1 MNSVPID
8 LCSRRAVSFSKL
20 RVELRKKKKKK
31 ATAVE
36 ERKKKEIEENETRE
50 EEGGEDG
57 ERLVERID
65 ATRKFRGDFH
75 EQAKK

>member
-1 MNSVPID
+1 M
-8 LCSRRAVSFSKL
+8 
-20 RVELRKKKKKK
+20 
-31 ATAVE
+31 E

-57 ERLVERID
+57 ERLVERIN

-75 EQAKK
+75 EQAKKWKRRK

>member
-1 MNSVPID
+1 MNGKI
-8 LCSRRAVSFSKL
+8 
-20 RVELRKKKKKK
+20 KKKRRRR
-31 ATAVE
+31 
-36 ERKKKEIEENETRE
+36 ERKRERRETRE